1 PAGPPP
7 GPRPPMPPPPAPRFH
22 GPGGPVPPPGARPG
36 PAGPVPAAPYP
47 PPAPRRRASRP
58 VVWTAAIMSAL
69 VSITAAAAAVVL
81 LVAQGGQAPDS
92 PERTPVDLSSRYSP
106 ELAEPP
112 TAVEI
117 DVSAHPVY
125 DLAMPEPVDCPIPE
139 LDASSDSS
147 WEAFSA
153 ELGGCLN
160 DLWRPRL
167 AELGLRVA
175 DPEFKTTRENPDEGS
190 TEEGM
195 TLAYYDSEVREITIV
210 IPNVSALSEEFP
222 DRDQEGVWSA
232 LIGHEYGHHVQEV
245 TGVLEESY
253 EMEYGASSQSQSLQ
267 ALRRTELQAECMGG
281 VAMRGL
287 GAFDDAAIERVNE

>member
-1 PAGPPP
+1 
-7 GPRPPMPPPPAPRFH
+7 M
-22 GPGGPVPPPGARPG
+22 
-36 PAGPVPAAPYP
+36 
-47 PPAPRRRASRP
+47 
-58 VVWTAAIMSAL
+58 VWTAAIMSAL
-69 VSITAAAAAVVL
+69 VSLTAAAAAVVL
-81 LVAQGGQAPDS
+81 VVAQGGQAPEPSDR
-92 PERTPVDLSSRYSP
+92 PAVDLSSRYSP
-106 ELAEPP
+106 ELSEPP
-112 TAVEI
+112 REVEI

-125 DLAMPEPVDCPIPE
+125 DLPMPEPVDCPIPD
-139 LDASSDSS
+139 LDPASDAS

-153 ELGGCLN
+153 ELGPCLN

-167 AELGLRVA
+167 KELGLHVA

-190 TEEGM
+190 PEEGM

-253 EMEYGASSQSQSLQ
+253 EMEYAASSQSQSLQ

-281 VAMRGL
+281 IAMRGL
-287 GAFDDAAIERVNE
+287 GAFDDGAIDRVNRLLNGGDDLPTHGTSQNRRTWYDQGADGDTLESCNTYAAPAREVR